1 LAFFQPKKCRNRAS
15 QNLIV
20 SYYSIHC
27 LRFESM
33 NRWIKIILPTILSAV
48 VIALLLIISGL
59 GTISL
64 IDINNDVVTKTVVAL
79 DVNTF
84 AVVMIAG
91 VALTVLLTGVLV
103 NITEKPSQEQPQ
115 IQATQTQP

>member
-1 LAFFQPKKCRNRAS
+1 
-15 QNLIV
+15 
-20 SYYSIHC
+20 
-27 LRFESM
+27 M

-48 VIALLLIISGL
+48 VVALLLIISGL

-103 NITEKPSQEQPQ
+103 NITKKPSQEQPQ

>member
-1 LAFFQPKKCRNRAS
+1 
-15 QNLIV
+15 
-20 SYYSIHC
+20 
-27 LRFESM
+27 M